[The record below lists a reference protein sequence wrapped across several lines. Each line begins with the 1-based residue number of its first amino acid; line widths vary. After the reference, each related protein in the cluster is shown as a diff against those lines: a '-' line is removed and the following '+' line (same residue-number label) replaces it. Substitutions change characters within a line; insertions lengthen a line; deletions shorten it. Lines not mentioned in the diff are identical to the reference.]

1 MNRAKKPPGAEA
13 ALGVTAAG
21 TIGSTGAAGAI
32 AGLAAASESESN
44 LLVIAIAPGALDVA
58 IAAEEA
64 VDRSLG
70 TADWAMTGGVL
81 AMKKHTGSNTRRA
94 MWSEF
99 AGKVLE
105 KS

>member
-1 MNRAKKPPGAEA
+1 MNRAKKPPGAEG
-13 ALGVTAAG
+13 ALGVAAAG
-21 TIGSTGAAGAI
+21 AIGSTGAAGAI

-44 LLVIAIAPGALDVA
+44 RLVIAIAPGTLEVA
-58 IAAEEA
+58 FAAEEA
-64 VDRSLG
+64 VDRSFG
-70 TADWAMTGGVL
+70 TADWAMTGGVQ
-81 AMKKHTGSNTRRA
+81 AMKTYTGSNTRRA

>member
-13 ALGVTAAG
+13 ALGATAVGVA
-21 TIGSTGAAGAI
+21 GSTGAAGVI
-32 AGLAAASESESN
+32 AGLDAASEAEFTLS
-44 LLVIAIAPGALDVA
+44 VITIAPGAVEVGG
-58 IAAEEA
+58 AEEA
-64 VDRSLG
+64 VDCSG
-70 TADWAMTGGVL
+70 TADWAMTGRVQ

-99 AGKVLE
+99 AGTVLE